1 MFSDVLKRINAQ
13 ETFKRHIDIFHAVT
27 YDNIDGLVAA
37 FVRNQPFDVRD
48 KNGNTVLHLA
58 AKLNRRLLC
67 RAICVYASH
76 LDLWNTKNNEGK
88 QPIELAEDPNIKRDL
103 QSLSTV
109 RSTVD
114 SHHMAYNKHLI
125 EKKIKENSENN
136 QNQKVVLSLDG
147 GGLRIVLQCSILMA
161 IEREIGEPLRNR
173 VHWIAGTSCGGI
185 MASSISVGI
194 DLSDAL
200 RIYIVIRK
208 RIFGGNTQMFP
219 KHSSHGIETCLQEV
233 MGPKTPMAKCTA
245 HKLVVTTAKVTLAP
259 PQLILF
265 RSYAPR
271 IDPKEF
277 EQLGYFNP
285 NKILLW
291 KAIRCTSAAPVYFQS
306 FNGMADGAIFCNN
319 PCIMVMTEFQK
330 LKKIENYRGK
340 NNTDEIGCVI
350 SIGTGIEPSAP
361 INGIDINLTHGITGI
376 TGNWKEVFAN
386 AKNLITVFLYQCT
399 SSHNVHVGQSREWC
413 HSMQVPF
420 FRFSPHLA
428 APFELDNC
436 KIEDITNAMFD
447 NEVYIRTQINQQ
459 ISDLCRLLKS
469 MPRNTEPCQY
479 RKITGYGGSQK
490 TVDSPDGG
498 QKVVN

>member
-1 MFSDVLKRINAQ
+1 
-13 ETFKRHIDIFHAVT
+13 
-27 YDNIDGLVAA
+27 
-37 FVRNQPFDVRD
+37 
-48 KNGNTVLHLA
+48 
-58 AKLNRRLLC
+58 
-67 RAICVYASH
+67 
-76 LDLWNTKNNEGK
+76 
-88 QPIELAEDPNIKRDL
+88 
-103 QSLSTV
+103 
-109 RSTVD
+109 
-114 SHHMAYNKHLI
+114 MAYNKQLI
-125 EKKIKENSENN
+125 EKKIGENN
-136 QNQKVVLSLDG
+136 QQNKVILSLDG
-147 GGLRIVLQCSILMA
+147 GGLRVVLQCSILMA

-173 VHWIAGTSCGGI
+173 IHWIAGTSCGGI
-185 MASSISVGI
+185 MASSIGVGI
-194 DLSDAL
+194 DLMDAL

-219 KHSSHGIETCLQEV
+219 KHSSTGIETCLQEV
-233 MGPKTPMAKCTA
+233 MGAKTAMAKCTA

-291 KAIRCTSAAPVYFQS
+291 KAIRCTSAAPVYFHS

-361 INGIDINLTHGITGI
+361 INGIDINLTNGLTGI

-386 AKNLITVFLYQCT
+386 AKNLITVFLYQ
-399 SSHNVHVGQSREWC
+399 
-413 HSMQVPF
+413 VPF

-436 KIEDITNAMFD
+436 KIDDITNAMFD
-447 NEVYIRTQINQQ
+447 NEIYIRTQINQQ

-469 MPRNTEPCQY
+469 MPRNTAPCKY
-479 RKITGYGGSQK
+479 RKITGGVPNS
-490 TVDSPDGG
+490 SESGG
-498 QKVVN
+498 QTKRSPKTAK